1 VYKGPLSGPWIDIVD
16 RGRYGVG
23 FKTTEELTTAIEYVM
38 SADNTELLELQER
51 AYIGSR
57 RFSFEVF
64 KESLIKLLDLYL

>member
-1 VYKGPLSGPWIDIVD
+1 
-16 RGRYGVG
+16 VG
-23 FKTTEELTTAIEYVM
+23 FKTTEELATAIEYVM

-64 KESLIKLLDLYL
+64 KENLIKLLENY